1 MLSTPDELISIPNVT
16 TPNSPIKQLFP
27 GSLSCS
33 QEQCGAQY
41 SNCEPIH
48 SDERSIL
55 SAAGLLVR
63 GPADDATKTAAYGKC
78 LIDRRLLDPIHYNPT
93 GWLQQTGYYDM
104 NYQTQSSLGAAG
116 VRGDGTYSTMTSD
129 GRFARTD
136 NNSSP
141 VSNVPST
148 MSQQQAQAGSGGPM
162 LNLPYAYFYGGN
174 VMPGAFQYGTP
185 VYPQQMAT
193 TNATSGGQFP
203 KPNAYNS
210 GYGSSSYD
218 SLNQSSQ
225 DYSKSGGGY
234 QSAGVGQ
241 QQSKGQSVNNPQ
253 QSGTGSDISSSMYG
267 KSHGALN
274 KVNVSRRRSLR
285 GGGATDGDS
294 NCHVYIFVLS
304 LPVLREAV
312 VPLGHAASIQ
322 LGGKPD
328 DGTDL
333 ADVRDVHF
341 NATASQH
348 QHAPADAPG

>member
-1 MLSTPDELISIPNVT
+1 
-16 TPNSPIKQLFP
+16 
-27 GSLSCS
+27 
-33 QEQCGAQY
+33 
-41 SNCEPIH
+41 
-48 SDERSIL
+48 
-55 SAAGLLVR
+55 
-63 GPADDATKTAAYGKC
+63 
-78 LIDRRLLDPIHYNPT
+78 
-93 GWLQQTGYYDM
+93 M

-116 VRGDGTYSTMTSD
+116 VRDGAYSTMTSD

-210 GYGSSSYD
+210 GGYGSSAYD
-218 SLNQSSQ
+218 SLNQSAQ
-225 DYSKSGGGY
+225 DYGKSGGY

-253 QSGTGSDISSSMYG
+253 QSGSGSDISSSMYG
-267 KSHGALN
+267 KSHVALN
-274 KVNVSRRRSLR
+274 KVNVRGSVGVAVDDVVLIGFILLCSPTRSSRSTQARRHRSTWPATRPRDRPRRPTECTFRRCPLR
-285 GGGATDGDS
+285 
-294 NCHVYIFVLS
+294 I
-304 LPVLREAV
+304 
-312 VPLGHAASIQ
+312 
-322 LGGKPD
+322 
-328 DGTDL
+328 
-333 ADVRDVHF
+333 
-341 NATASQH
+341 TA
-348 QHAPADAPG
+348 

>member
-1 MLSTPDELISIPNVT
+1 
-16 TPNSPIKQLFP
+16 
-27 GSLSCS
+27 
-33 QEQCGAQY
+33 
-41 SNCEPIH
+41 
-48 SDERSIL
+48 
-55 SAAGLLVR
+55 
-63 GPADDATKTAAYGKC
+63 
-78 LIDRRLLDPIHYNPT
+78 
-93 GWLQQTGYYDM
+93 M

-274 KVNVSRRRSLR
+274 KVNVSRRR
-285 GGGATDGDS
+285 GGGEQRMAILIVMCIFLLCPCQSYEKQSFHSGTPPPFNLAGNQTTGQTS
-294 NCHVYIFVLS
+294 QTYGMYIS
-304 LPVLREAV
+304 MP
-312 VPLGHAASIQ
+312 PHHNI
-322 LGGKPD
+322 
-328 DGTDL
+328 
-333 ADVRDVHF
+333 
-341 NATASQH
+341 NMH
-348 QHAPADAPG
+348 QPMHQVS